1 MSNLSSSSSDNSA
14 REATCAGLGV
24 GAATGTGTRINY
36 ISDARG
42 HELGLVFRQIQFL
55 QQAGQRL
62 RLLGAAAAHAAPK
75 NTTRRGPAVVAT
87 RNVEHGCLWVPVSCA
102 ALACRA
108 ALKRRRQVVTDAI
121 DAFCGAEAA
130 GLGASAVRDAALSV
144 PGEAA
149 PARKGRARPI
159 LAGPVQDLSRERWQA
174 TLQKS

>member
-62 RLLGAAAAHAAPK
+62 RLLRAAAAAHAAPK
-75 NTTRRGPAVVAT
+75 NTTRRGPAVVAA
-87 RNVEHGCLWVPVSCA
+87 RNVEHG
-102 ALACRA
+102 
-108 ALKRRRQVVTDAI
+108 
-121 DAFCGAEAA
+121 G
-130 GLGASAVRDAALSV
+130 RD
-144 PGEAA
+144 
-149 PARKGRARPI
+149 RY
-159 LAGPVQDLSRERWQA
+159 
-174 TLQKS
+174 